1 MKHLR
6 VLLRSPATLAVVFLP
21 GIVLYS
27 IFTAIF
33 AGPAAR
39 PFRVAVIDHDESS
52 HSRRLIGE
60 LAAQRVRIIRTENEE
75 LDGIPLTEES
85 AEELIRRRGKFRVA
99 LVIPKGFGEAP
110 NTLVGERHT
119 GVKVYYDALEP
130 VEAEIFVGMLQM
142 AAGREF
148 FMQMFGAARE
158 TDDVSEDGA
167 FIASGA
173 DTQAEQKLL
182 IKVDKHDVVGQR
194 MKIASKHTFL
204 AGIVPMFL
212 LFSAVNAARTILE
225 ALGTGEMRRLLASPL
240 RPGHILLGE
249 MVFSFMLAL
258 AQCYVMYLF
267 AWMVFGVDI
276 WAISGGLLL
285 LTFATCL
292 ATTGFG
298 VMIGSFCRTTEQLD
312 SLGTMIILAMSAIGG
327 SMVPRWVMP
336 EWMQQLGLM
345 TINGWAYDGFMAL
358 IQGFGVRGILEECGV
373 LLGVSVLC
381 ATLGCLIF
389 NRRLRLNPAG

>member
-6 VLLRSPATLAVVFLP
+6 VLLRSPATLAVIFLP

-39 PFRVAVIDHDESS
+39 PFRVAVIDQDESS
-52 HSRRLIGE
+52 ESRRLIAE
-60 LAAQRVRIIRTENEE
+60 LAAQKVRVVRTENEAP
-75 LDGIPLTEES
+75 DGIPLTEES
-85 AEELIRRRGKFRVA
+85 AQELIRRRGKFRVA
-99 LVIPKGFGEAP
+99 VVIPKGFGEAP
-110 NTLVGERHT
+110 NALVGERHR
-119 GVKVYYDALEP
+119 GVTVYYDALEP
-130 VEAEIFVGMLQM
+130 VEAEIFIGMLQM

-148 FMQMFGAARE
+148 FLKMFGAVVGRV
-158 TDDVSEDGA
+158 DEDEA
-167 FIASGA
+167 AVA
-173 DTQAEQKLL
+173 ATKDAEPRML

-225 ALGTGEMRRLLASPL
+225 ALGTGEMRRLLAAPL

-249 MVFSFMLAL
+249 MLFSFLLAMM
-258 AQCYVMYLF
+258 QCCVMYFF
-267 AWMVFGVDI
+267 AWLVFDVDI
-276 WAISGGLLL
+276 WAIAGGLLL
-285 LTFATCL
+285 LTLVTCL

-327 SMVPRWVMP
+327 SMVPRWIMP

-358 IQGFGVRGILEECGV
+358 IQGFGLRGILEECGV

-381 ATLGCLIF
+381 AALGCMIF